1 MSNLLNGWLKIW
13 RMPSYDQIKFRKPLR
28 FPKLIVIVFSLLCVS
43 ASHQRQQPFIAWTEG
58 YYLSAADYLG
68 RIDYNSPHSASTS
81 YSVSNR
87 WEWLNDKELQ
97 IEIICR
103 FYPHASWMRPN
114 STAELLTHEQK
125 HFDLGEI
132 YARQMRKKLQA
143 ASLNA
148 ATCNQDVEQIIQE
161 TRNDCFARQ
170 RAYDAATAHGVNLL
184 QQIFWN
190 ELITKELNELQAY
203 STKQFSVFPK

>member
-1 MSNLLNGWLKIW
+1 MLN
-13 RMPSYDQIKFRKPLR
+13 YNQIKFGKLLLFPSFFVIGLYCLSATHPL
-28 FPKLIVIVFSLLCVS
+28 
-43 ASHQRQQPFIAWTEG
+43 QQPYMAWTEG
-58 YYLSAADYLG
+58 YQLSPADYLG

-103 FYPHASWMRPN
+103 FYPHASWMKPN

-143 ASLNA
+143 ASLTA
-148 ATCNQDVEQIIQE
+148 TTCNQEVEQIVQE

-170 RAYDAATAHGVNLL
+170 RAYDSATAHGVNAA
-184 QQIFWN
+184 QQNFWN

-203 STKQFSVFPK
+203 ATKQFSVFPIPKE

>member
-13 RMPSYDQIKFRKPLR
+13 QMLNCNLIKFCKISKL
-28 FPKLIVIVFSLLCVS
+28 PKLIAICLLCVS
-43 ASHQRQQPFIAWTEG
+43 ATYQGQQPFMAWTEG
-58 YYLSAADYLG
+58 YHLSPADYLG

-103 FYPHASWMRPN
+103 FYPHSSWMKPN
-114 STAELLTHEQK
+114 ATAELLTHEQK

-132 YARQMRKKLQA
+132 YARHMRKKLQS

-148 ATCNQDVEQIIQE
+148 ATCNQEVEQIIQD
-161 TRNDCFARQ
+161 TRNECFARQ
-170 RAYDAATAHGVNLL
+170 RAYDAATEHSTNVA

-190 ELITKELNELQAY
+190 ELMTKELNELQAY
-203 STKQFSVFPK
+203 STKQFFVFPK